1 MEKEKALL
9 EKEVLQLHH
18 GVVWTNRD
26 SFPFSVYPPH
36 YDIPFTPGEAPSIT
50 ASRVDLSSLPPRL
63 SRYTQE
69 RNNLSLKHAINNL
82 SHIVLWEKGMTIGP
96 REKSIIDMV
105 VVKLFQS
112 RELSFFDL
120 VKSIVIS
127 RNEGEFQKDLL
138 LLRFIL
144 VTLSAFSVIQST
156 PSSFLSLAS
165 LTPSSLFRLSPSLKV
180 SCVLIISCA

>member
-1 MEKEKALL
+1 M
-9 EKEVLQLHH
+9 HH

-50 ASRVDLSSLPPRL
+50 ASRVDLSNLPPRL

-69 RNNLSLKHAINNL
+69 RNNLSLKHAINSL

-180 SCVLIISCA
+180 SCVLPISCA

>member
-1 MEKEKALL
+1 
-9 EKEVLQLHH
+9 
-18 GVVWTNRD
+18 
-26 SFPFSVYPPH
+26 
-36 YDIPFTPGEAPSIT
+36 
-50 ASRVDLSSLPPRL
+50 
-63 SRYTQE
+63 
-69 RNNLSLKHAINNL
+69 
-82 SHIVLWEKGMTIGP
+82 MTIGP

-180 SCVLIISCA
+180 SCVLPISCA